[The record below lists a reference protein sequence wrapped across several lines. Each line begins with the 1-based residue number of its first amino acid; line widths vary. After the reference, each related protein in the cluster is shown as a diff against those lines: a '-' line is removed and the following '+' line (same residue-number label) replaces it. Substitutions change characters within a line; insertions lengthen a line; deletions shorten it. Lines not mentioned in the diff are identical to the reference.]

1 MTVQTKDNNLLY
13 FALLI
18 TFILCTVKL
27 TAQNSIVLNHDV
39 ALKANQSI
47 QKRISDK
54 IFTGV
59 AAGISINQERVWLGA
74 EGHSNKDEQQA
85 MQIKTITRTASIAKS
100 MTAVAVM
107 QLVEQ
112 GLIDLEVP
120 IQTYIP
126 DFPKKKEGEITIR
139 RHLLYQTSGIPN
151 YASAKEAQTQKN
163 YANLAA
169 AVDVFKDRNLQH
181 APGTAF
187 AYATYNYVTLGLIIE
202 QVSGLTYEEYMTKN
216 IWDKAGM
223 TNTGIEKYKSTYA
236 NKSSLY
242 HRNKKGKIKL
252 TKENNLSNRIPGGG
266 FYSCVEDLLR
276 FGEAILNN
284 ELVSA
289 ETLQQMLTKSTVE
302 KLGSPYGLGWFMY
315 GGAENPQGAI
325 GHSGEQSGVSAQL
338 IIIPSRNTVVAV
350 LANTSGAWNEAFALC
365 AELCNLS
372 KEVNESG
379 E

>member
-1 MTVQTKDNNLLY
+1 MTVQTKDNNLFY

-47 QKRISDK
+47 QKRISGK

-59 AAGISINQERVWLGA
+59 AAGISINQERVWSGA

-126 DFPKKKEGEITIR
+126 DFPKKKEGEITI

-266 FYSCVEDLLR
+266 FYSCVEDLQKLPL
-276 FGEAILNN
+276 ESEILSI
-284 ELVSA
+284 L
-289 ETLQQMLTKSTVE
+289 
-302 KLGSPYGLGWFMY
+302 
-315 GGAENPQGAI
+315 
-325 GHSGEQSGVSAQL
+325 
-338 IIIPSRNTVVAV
+338 
-350 LANTSGAWNEAFALC
+350 
-365 AELCNLS
+365 
-372 KEVNESG
+372 
-379 E
+379 